1 MSDTYTS
8 ELTSDL
14 YYKLYIKFRVP
25 VHSIF
30 LCSWFYQSVEN
41 VADCLSSFFTAA
53 MAGLGIG
60 MLLLGAILTIA
71 VGGILWIKRF
81 DINIPYLTQNNE

>member
-1 MSDTYTS
+1 M
-8 ELTSDL
+8 
-14 YYKLYIKFRVP
+14 
-25 VHSIF
+25 
-30 LCSWFYQSVEN
+30 EN
-41 VADCLSSFFTAA
+41 VADGCILFFFTAA

>member
-1 MSDTYTS
+1 MD
-8 ELTSDL
+8 
-14 YYKLYIKFRVP
+14 
-25 VHSIF
+25 
-30 LCSWFYQSVEN
+30 N
-41 VADCLSSFFTAA
+41 VADDVFSSFFTAA